1 MHINPSAFRINETSS
16 VIAAMPLPILER
28 EALGGAAR
36 MYDATIALMA
46 RFKPVRGR
54 PKGPVKPQG
63 ALGCVILLLLI
74 MVGVM
79 VFLYFVM
86 RSHAS

>member
-1 MHINPSAFRINETSS
+1 
-16 VIAAMPLPILER
+16 
-28 EALGGAAR
+28 
-36 MYDATIALMA
+36 MA

-54 PKGPVKPQG
+54 PKESVKPQG
-63 ALGCVILLLLI
+63 ALGCVILLILI

-86 RSHAS
+86 RSNAS

>member
-1 MHINPSAFRINETSS
+1 
-16 VIAAMPLPILER
+16 
-28 EALGGAAR
+28 